1 MVGEQ
6 EGLSI
11 FTKGNMIAF
20 EFMAMVIIKVPIMV
34 RVIITTTNNF
44 MASELVY
51 IKRVITFKENN
62 LAIIFIDK
70 NRGVIG
76 KVVTVI
82 IIKAS

>member
-20 EFMAMVIIKVPIMV
+20 EFMAMVIIKVPIIV

-44 MASELVY
+44 MSSELVY